1 MWHRQRS
8 QANTRRVLM
17 ITEGTYPY
25 AVGGVSSWCDAVI
38 GGLPEINWDVL
49 PIVAGGK
56 RLRQN
61 YVLPPNAHLLLPI
74 ELWSEEL
81 PPRHGILP
89 ASGTGGESLPS
100 RLLEGLLTWNGN
112 ARALTEALV
121 WCRQRP
127 QAIRPSFRSRQTWEE
142 YLGALSE
149 VLSEHHEQVGR
160 LPRYDALEAARLY
173 QALYWVA
180 RTAAVR
186 TPPCAVVHATAAGWS
201 AIPAIVHKELF
212 GTPLLVTEHGIFV
225 REAYLAALRD
235 SASSAARRHM
245 NTRLALGLTRAAYAA
260 ADVIAPVTEANA
272 AWERGLGVDPG
283 RIRVIANGIPPQRDP
298 GPAPNVNKVV
308 AIGRIDPLKDV
319 QTMLLVATEVCRR
332 LPGAQFEYWGPPT
345 PGQEVYAEACERM
358 REQLGLGTSF
368 RFMGRTTDPQSV
380 IRDADVVLMTS
391 ISEGMPMALLEA
403 MAQARPAVAT
413 GVGGIP
419 DVIRGCGIVAPPGD
433 IHGLATAVV
442 TLLRDPELASTLGRR
457 GHKRMH
463 RRYTLEHCVEGYRSL
478 IEELIGEVTT

>member
-173 QALYWVA
+173 QALTGSPAPPLCALLRA
-180 RTAAVR
+180 RSSTR
-186 TPPCAVVHATAAGWS
+186 PPPAGARSRPSCTRNCSGHRCSSPSTESSCARLTW
-201 AIPAIVHKELF
+201 
-212 GTPLLVTEHGIFV
+212 
-225 REAYLAALRD
+225 
-235 SASSAARRHM
+235 RRF
-245 NTRLALGLTRAAYAA
+245 
-260 ADVIAPVTEANA
+260 E
-272 AWERGLGVDPG
+272 
-283 RIRVIANGIPPQRDP
+283 IPP
-298 GPAPNVNKVV
+298 
-308 AIGRIDPLKDV
+308 
-319 QTMLLVATEVCRR
+319 RR
-332 LPGAQFEYWGPPT
+332 
-345 PGQEVYAEACERM
+345 
-358 REQLGLGTSF
+358 
-368 RFMGRTTDPQSV
+368 
-380 IRDADVVLMTS
+380 
-391 ISEGMPMALLEA
+391 
-403 MAQARPAVAT
+403 
-413 GVGGIP
+413 
-419 DVIRGCGIVAPPGD
+419 
-433 IHGLATAVV
+433 
-442 TLLRDPELASTLGRR
+442 RR
-457 GHKRMH
+457 GA
-463 RRYTLEHCVEGYRSL
+463 T
-478 IEELIGEVTT
+478 